1 MKKTTTSTFV
11 NLYGVGARINSK
23 METNNVEWDNRT
35 SELFAEDLAMTCL
48 RNGGIKHY
56 MKILKDC
63 DNTGFVENVIL
74 IDILKDC
81 DNTGFVENVIPI
93 DNIFTWMLHERH
105 PAAAEKLCE
114 LYYKLLDI
122 VRERDDASEIMAYLD

>member
-1 MKKTTTSTFV
+1 MSKGTNTMKKTTTSTFV
-11 NLYGVGARINSK
+11 NLYGVGARINAK

-74 IDILKDC
+74 ID
-81 DNTGFVENVIPI
+81 
-93 DNIFTWMLHERH
+93 NIFTWMLHERH